1 MGKERWREALVMDL
15 GRGNLLFPNLWGNL
29 YHLSDDDV
37 DFLARISTLAK
48 QNESL
53 FLHRRN
59 ILGDP
64 FRNEVYGYAHCQG
77 ARGFLFLNNAHFA
90 ARRAEVCSGRQHRSG
105 GKTGHRPPGGL
116 AFPRASAAAAARR
129 RALQSR

>member
-15 GRGNLLFPNLWGNL
+15 GRGSLLFPNLWGDL
-29 YHLSDDDV
+29 YQLNDDDV
-37 DFLARISTLAK
+37 DFLAALSTLAK

-64 FRNEVYGYAHCQG
+64 SATNPMATRT
-77 ARGFLFLNNAHFA
+77 ARARA
-90 ARRAEVCSGRQHRSG
+90 AFSS
-105 GKTGHRPPGGL
+105 
-116 AFPRASAAAAARR
+116 
-129 RALQSR
+129 